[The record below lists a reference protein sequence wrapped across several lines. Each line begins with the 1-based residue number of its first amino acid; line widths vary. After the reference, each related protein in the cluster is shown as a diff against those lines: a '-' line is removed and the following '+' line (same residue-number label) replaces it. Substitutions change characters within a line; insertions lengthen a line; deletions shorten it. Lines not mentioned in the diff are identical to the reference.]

1 MPGWAREARE
11 GGYLYLTPEVNHKL
25 EEENTMEASSIRDV
39 AYFIAVTA
47 IVVVPR
53 AIVAYLDAR

>member
-1 MPGWAREARE
+1 
-11 GGYLYLTPEVNHKL
+11 
-25 EEENTMEASSIRDV
+25 MEATSIHDV
-39 AYFIAVTA
+39 AYFVAVIA